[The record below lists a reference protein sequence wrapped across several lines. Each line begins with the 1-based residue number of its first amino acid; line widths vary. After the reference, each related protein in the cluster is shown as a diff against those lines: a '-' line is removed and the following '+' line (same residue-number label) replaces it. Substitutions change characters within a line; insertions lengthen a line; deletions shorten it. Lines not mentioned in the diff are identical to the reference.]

1 VSKYPNILLPSKFSH
16 KVTHASKYEQIVSLW
31 EKVCSWRESL
41 YNVMLRL
48 ILFSC
53 FSNLGKYSINKFYVP
68 YRGLDESLDIL
79 FINLRESSYTFRIG
93 DNIALQL
100 FGHLFLGK
108 EFILGSK
115 RREVTILCYFF
126 MFFHILTSQVIPWRA
141 P

>member
-1 VSKYPNILLPSKFSH
+1 
-16 KVTHASKYEQIVSLW
+16 
-31 EKVCSWRESL
+31 
-41 YNVMLRL
+41 MLRL

-68 YRGLDESLDIL
+68 YRGLDESLDSL
-79 FINLRESSYTFRIG
+79 FINLRESSYTFPIG

-126 MFFHILTSQVIPWRA
+126 YVLPYLDLTSNPLKSPIRYVLPLFEFKLHFL
-141 P
+141 